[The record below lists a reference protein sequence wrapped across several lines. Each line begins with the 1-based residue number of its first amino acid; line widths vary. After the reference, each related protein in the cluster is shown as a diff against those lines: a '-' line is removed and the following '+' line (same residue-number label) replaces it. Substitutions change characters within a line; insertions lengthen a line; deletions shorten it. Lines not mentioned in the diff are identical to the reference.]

1 MNRPYPNLMHVQT
14 AGAGLF
20 SQMYF
25 RVVMLL
31 CFLVLPLQ
39 AARLH
44 VVIDHQ
50 AGESRL
56 ILGSLRSM
64 TKAGET
70 FSVTRTSYLL
80 SGFSLQKADGT
91 WLEVADT
98 VAWMDAGKARSTFM
112 LPDVPAGT
120 YSALRFYLG
129 VDAATNATSP
139 TKYPPEHPLN
149 TNLNGLYWAMS
160 GGYIFMALEGSWQ
173 IGNAAPAGYSFH
185 LAHDANRTP
194 VTLPGPIDLSGD
206 ALATIAFDVPSLIAG
221 GKSIS
226 FAKDGTSTHSKEGDP
241 IAAALVAN
249 VPGAFH
255 LVSVESSVPELS
267 RPSSIKP
274 LYMPKKF
281 TPYRFTM
288 SSAFPM
294 PALPRDNP
302 LIEERVALGEK
313 LFNDVA
319 LSRDSSISC
328 ASCHSQPQAFSDSRR
343 FSFGVDSQTGTR
355 QAMPLFNLA
364 WKSSFFWDGRA
375 PSLRAQ
381 SLMPIQDHAEMDEN
395 LERVVEKLEKTSK
408 AAFAKAFDSDVIT
421 PERIG
426 LALENYMLTLTSHDS
441 KFDRAMRGEAE
452 LSADEK
458 HGFELFMM
466 EREPRMGTM
475 GADCFHCHGGPL
487 FTDHQFRNNGLA
499 IDENDLGRA
508 KVTGKAI
515 DRGTFAT
522 PSLRNVA
529 VTAPYMHDGRFATL
543 EEVLDH
549 YSDGVKMTATLD
561 PNLAKHPGGG
571 LKFTA
576 DEKKA
581 IIALLRA
588 LTDRAFGGE

>member
-1 MNRPYPNLMHVQT
+1 
-14 AGAGLF
+14 
-20 SQMYF
+20 
-25 RVVMLL
+25 MLL
-31 CFLVLPLQ
+31 MMASLPVQ
-39 AARLH
+39 AAKLGI
-44 VVIDHQ
+44 VVDHR
-50 AGESRL
+50 AGEAPL
-56 ILGSLRSM
+56 MLGSLRS
-64 TKAGET
+64 TTAAGES
-70 FSVTRTSYLL
+70 FSVSRASYLL
-80 SGFSLQKADGT
+80 SGFALQKSDGT
-91 WLEVADT
+91 WQEVPDA
-98 VAWMDAGKARSTFM
+98 VAWMDAGKARSTLT

-129 VDAATNATSP
+129 IDAATNAAPP
-139 TKYPPEHPLN
+139 TKYSPNHPLN
-149 TNLNGLYWAMS
+149 TNLNGLYWAMA
-160 GGYIFMALEGSWQ
+160 GGYIFMAVEGNWRV
-173 IGNAAPAGYSFH
+173 GNAEPTGYSFH
-185 LAHDANRTP
+185 LARDANRTP
-194 VTLPGPIDLSGD
+194 VVLKGPIDLTGD
-206 ALATIAFDVPSLIAG
+206 ALATIAFDVPSVIAG
-221 GKSIS
+221 VKAIS
-226 FAKDGTSTHSKEGDP
+226 FGKDGTSTHSKDGDP

-249 VPGAFH
+249 VPGAFR
-255 LVSVESSVPELS
+255 LVSVASSVPELS
-267 RPSSIKP
+267 RPSAIKP
-274 LYMPKKF
+274 LYMPKTF

-288 SSAFPM
+288 SNTFAM

-302 LIEERVALGEK
+302 LIEERVALGEQ

-319 LSRDSSISC
+319 LSRDGSISC
-328 ASCHSQPQAFSDSRR
+328 ASCHLQPRAFSDPRKL
-343 FSFGVDSQTGTR
+343 SFGVNSKEGTR

-381 SLMPIQDHAEMDEN
+381 SLMPIQDHAEMDEK

-408 AAFAKAFDSDVIT
+408 EAFAKSFDSDEIT

-452 LSADEK
+452 LNADEK

-487 FTDHQFRNNGLA
+487 FTDHQFRNNGLE

-571 LKFTA
+571 LKLTA

-581 IIALLRA
+581 ILALLRA